1 MSGSPTEA
9 ATLTGRADVQKS
21 WHILCTREHLCCSIG
36 AVGWRLPGSHG
47 GSSVVTVT
55 SATAWPQHGG
65 SGGHV
70 SLLLQAFAA
79 IMSRQCQGKIGDWG
93 DFYLYQRLAMLLQH
107 RLCSPSAF
115 PLRSS
120 AAMLRIS
127 WCPLNPAET
136 RSSIARPLSHEG
148 NLQHSMEVHGI
159 SHFFWAENK
168 QVYSYRSEAFLTA
181 VEEETCP
188 KPKFY
193 KVPCRWHCANGTHS
207 SFTGVQAAAAP
218 VRQDPHCPLSP
229 CMKHSPSL
237 KPQD

>member
-36 AVGWRLPGSHG
+36 WRLPGSHG

-70 SLLLQAFAA
+70 SVLLQAFAA

-107 RLCSPSAF
+107 RDCVPFLLFHSDHHQQCSEFLGVPWTQQRPDLQLHIPWTMRETCSTVWKNVAF
-115 PLRSS
+115 L
-120 AAMLRIS
+120 I
-127 WCPLNPAET
+127 
-136 RSSIARPLSHEG
+136 
-148 NLQHSMEVHGI
+148 
-159 SHFFWAENK
+159 FFWAENK
-168 QVYSYRSEAFLTA
+168 QVYSYGSEAFLTA

-193 KVPCRWHCANGTHS
+193 KVPCRWHSANGTHS

-218 VRQDPHCPLSP
+218 VRQDPLCPLSP